1 MGELVQ
7 THEGLRV
14 RVAQDGMY
22 TGIYFWGD
30 YEPYHT
36 KIFKR
41 IVRPGDVVFD
51 IGANFGWFT
60 TLFARWVGPSGRV
73 HGFEPVPFIH
83 ELAAETV
90 KLNGM
95 ESRVKL
101 NRLALG
107 RSDGEL
113 TVHTFPGLPHG
124 HASASDLGRSD
135 AQPHTCEVRQLDRYC
150 RENGILNI
158 RFIKVDVEGFEP
170 DVFGGGERVLSDP
183 DAPIIA
189 FEVNGE
195 CLRARSLDSHDVIE
209 SLRELGYSHFFR
221 FSIRHG
227 VRPLESDEFANG
239 DCLAVKPSRLEELS
253 PALKTRRLF
262 R

>member
-1 MGELVQ
+1 
-7 THEGLRV
+7 
-14 RVAQDGMY
+14 MY

-95 ESRVKL
+95 ESRVQL

-135 AQPHTCEVRQLDRYC
+135 AQPHTCEVRQL
-150 RENGILNI
+150 GSVL
-158 RFIKVDVEGFEP
+158 P
-170 DVFGGGERVLSDP
+170 GERDP
-183 DAPIIA
+183 QHPFHQGRRRGVRA
-189 FEVNGE
+189 G
-195 CLRARSLDSHDVIE
+195 CLRRRRTRSERPRCPDHRFRSERGVSSRPFARFARCHRVAS
-209 SLRELGYSHFFR
+209 RA
-221 FSIRHG
+221 
-227 VRPLESDEFANG
+227 SDTRTSFVSPFAT
-239 DCLAVKPSRLEELS
+239 A
-253 PALKTRRLF
+253 
-262 R
+262 